1 MKEKGRKNWKEKQY
15 KEKEEGKDGMFMYT
29 YICLHSK
36 QTFQFNYLCTK
47 QCIIDTSMNV
57 LTKY

>member
-29 YICLHSK
+29 YIYIYPQAERKSIFDL
-36 QTFQFNYLCTK
+36 
-47 QCIIDTSMNV
+47 V
-57 LTKY
+57 LARNSDE

>member
-29 YICLHSK
+29 YI
-36 QTFQFNYLCTK
+36 YIYIPAGRTK
-47 QCIIDTSMNV
+47 KHIRSGAC
-57 LTKY
+57 

>member
-29 YICLHSK
+29 YIYIYIYPQAERKSIFDL
-36 QTFQFNYLCTK
+36 
-47 QCIIDTSMNV
+47 V
-57 LTKY
+57 LARNSDE

>member
-29 YICLHSK
+29 YIYTRRQNEKAYSIWCLLEIATNRLK
-36 QTFQFNYLCTK
+36 
-47 QCIIDTSMNV
+47 
-57 LTKY
+57 

>member
-29 YICLHSK
+29 YI
-36 QTFQFNYLCTK
+36 YIPAGRTK
-47 QCIIDTSMNV
+47 KHIRSGAC
-57 LTKY
+57 